1 MGPLSPTPTLV
12 SCGCIYGIASSYT
25 LCMVLF
31 FLNPDEDEAEIGK
44 CLWDFEGND
53 RYFLFHVF
61 PWDLESEM
69 MKQEAVLSPPG
80 GQYGERNQIVDW
92 EMNAL

>member
-1 MGPLSPTPTLV
+1 MIQLPDLAVTLEK
-12 SCGCIYGIASSYT
+12 SST
-25 LCMVLF
+25 HSH
-31 FLNPDEDEAEIGK
+31 
-44 CLWDFEGND
+44 
-53 RYFLFHVF
+53 R
-61 PWDLESEM
+61 DLESEM